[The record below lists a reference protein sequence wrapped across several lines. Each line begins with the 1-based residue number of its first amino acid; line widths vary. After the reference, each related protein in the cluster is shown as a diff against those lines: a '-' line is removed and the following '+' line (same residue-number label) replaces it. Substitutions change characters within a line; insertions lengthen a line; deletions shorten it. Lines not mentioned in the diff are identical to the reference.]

1 MGVGHFGT
9 LPAPRKNGED
19 SHTTHEQLDFEQI
32 FGELGD
38 QGLGCVFAQRA
49 SNKCVYK
56 CVCGYIDSEL
66 NDALCAWGQNG
77 TCFDALQQI
86 LIPTIH
92 VLIPRASAE
101 LMSALRM
108 MTWWRWRLQ
117 LEAVKKLTPASI
129 ATPTSA
135 EQMRAGKPF
144 EEYSHSMSSNCE
156 LEQLRVHSANLSS
169 RQWTRQVEACL

>member
-56 CVCGYIDSEL
+56 CVCGYIDSEI
-66 NDALCAWGQNG
+66 NDALCALGQNG

-86 LIPTIH
+86 LIPTKADSWH
-92 VLIPRASAE
+92 AY
-101 LMSALRM
+101 
-108 MTWWRWRLQ
+108 TQ
-117 LEAVKKLTPASI
+117 LEAVKKTD
-129 ATPTSA
+129 
-135 EQMRAGKPF
+135 
-144 EEYSHSMSSNCE
+144 
-156 LEQLRVHSANLSS
+156 
-169 RQWTRQVEACL
+169 